1 MELIAAIATAQIPSA
16 VGIVRLSG
24 EGTRDA
30 LAALFTPANGVVV
43 SDLPYRRM
51 TYGDV
56 RDETGALLDRCM
68 AVCFSAAHSYT
79 GEESAEIHM
88 VLPWCSARCCAPR
101 SARARGRRGPANSR
115 SALS

>member
-1 MELIAAIATAQIPSA
+1 MELIAAIATAQSPSA

-30 LAALFTPANGVVV
+30 LAALFTPANGMVV

-56 RDETGALLDRCM
+56 RDETGALLDL
-68 AVCFSAAHSYT
+68 SL
-79 GEESAEIHM
+79 IHI
-88 VLPWCSARCCAPR
+88 
-101 SARARGRRGPANSR
+101 
-115 SALS
+115 